1 MIAHKLRSSGQLLI
15 VQLDGGQAVWCQ
27 PGRFVWKTPNVT
39 VQARMI
45 GPGGVGGGLLDRAL
59 ATAISAGRRRLA
71 GDAAALPYFSASGSS
86 GLVAFAGDAAGPVQE
101 LMVEPDRG
109 WLVARGALVAAERT
123 VGLAPQAGGGPSGG
137 GLRSP
142 QRPTSG
148 LERLDGSGS
157 AFVTGAGGLV
167 ELDLSRYGGTIEVD
181 PERLVAVQH
190 GIRIEPHRKV
200 LASDELL
207 ALVLGGGRP
216 SLTTLS
222 GDGTV
227 LLRSLPSPVEGF
239 KPATPTQM
247 QGGADGIPG

>member
-15 VQLDGGQAVWCQ
+15 VQLDAGQAVWCQ

-71 GDAAALPYFSASGSS
+71 GDAAALPYFSASGAS

-101 LMVEPDRG
+101 LVVEPDRG

-123 VGLAPQAGGGPSGG
+123 VGLAQNGGAGPGGQ
-137 GLRSP
+137 RSP
-142 QRPTSG
+142 QRAPGG

-167 ELDLSRYGGTIEVD
+167 ELELGRYGGTIEVD
-181 PERLVAVQH
+181 PERLVAIQA

-222 GDGTV
+222 GDGMV
-227 LLRSLPSPVEGF
+227 LLRSLASPVEGQ
-239 KPATPTQM
+239 KLATATQM
-247 QGGADGIPG
+247 QGGADGVPG

>member
-86 GLVAFAGDAAGPVQE
+86 GLVAFAGDAGGPVQE
-101 LMVEPDRG
+101 LVVEADRG

-123 VGLAPQAGGGPSGG
+123 VGLAQDAGAGLGGQ
-137 GLRSP
+137 RSP
-142 QRPTSG
+142 QRAPGG

-167 ELDLSRYGGTIEVD
+167 ELDLVRYGGTIEVD
-181 PERLVAVQH
+181 PERLVAIQQ

-222 GDGTV
+222 GDGMV
-227 LLRSLPSPVEGF
+227 LLRSLASPVESQ
-239 KPATPTQM
+239 KLATATQT
-247 QGGADGIPG
+247 QGGADGVPG